1 MTGYYEYDLKI
12 YPRKLWI
19 TWAITEEVLNNIFE
33 FSYGKDKHLEI
44 ENDYNGV
51 TFGEMQL
58 KETLPNGRHLL
69 GELVIFYSTNTMTVE
84 NIVHEASHITDCIE
98 DVVGIKHGGEPSAYL
113 IQYITKCII
122 DAKYG
127 GKNADRIVL
136 NNN

>member
-1 MTGYYEYDLKI
+1 MTGYYEYDLKL

-19 TWAITEEVLNNIFE
+19 TWAITEEALNNIFE

-58 KETLPNGRHLL
+58 KEALPNGRHLL
-69 GELVIFYSTNTMTVE
+69 GELVIFYSANTMTIE

-113 IQYITKCII
+113 IQYIAKCLI
-122 DAKYG
+122 DAKCG

>member
-1 MTGYYEYDLKI
+1 MTGYYEYDLKL

-19 TWAITEEVLNNIFE
+19 TWAITEEALNNIFE

-58 KETLPNGRHLL
+58 KETLSNGRHLL
-69 GELVIFYSTNTMTVE
+69 GELVIFYSANTMTIE

-122 DAKYG
+122 DAKCG
-127 GKNADRIVL
+127 GKNADRILL